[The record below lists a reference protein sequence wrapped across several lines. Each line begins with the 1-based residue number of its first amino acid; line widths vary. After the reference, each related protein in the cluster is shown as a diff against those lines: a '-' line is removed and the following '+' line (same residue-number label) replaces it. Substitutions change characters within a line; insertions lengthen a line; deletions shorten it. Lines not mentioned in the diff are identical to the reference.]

1 MRTSYFIQATIFS
14 LMVFLAACGGDK
26 PTTETG
32 ASSSS
37 SGTNTS
43 SGTSSSVAATAATKI
58 GLGSGTAFSEG
69 LVGIGIGT
77 STLSAG
83 GATELTVN
91 LVTAENILASNS
103 LSVTFTSTCFT
114 AGNAVF
120 KSGST
125 TTNKVTSAEGEAV
138 ITYQANGCSGNDSI
152 TASVA
157 INGVA
162 RTATGTINI
171 APDTVTAIETVS
183 VVPTAISLKG
193 TGGKETST
201 VTFRV
206 TGATGSPVRSATVDF
221 SLNSTAG
228 GLSLASASAVTDSK
242 GEVTATVQAGSI
254 PTNVNVTATARGY
267 TVSTQSNDLIV
278 STGIPDQNS
287 FSLSIET
294 YNPAGWEKDGVEVD
308 VVIRLADAFNN
319 FVPDNTA
326 VYFTASGAGIDS
338 SCKTVKGTCK
348 VKWVSQKERPSD
360 GRVVIR
366 ATTEGNESFID
377 GDGDG
382 YYSPGKDIF
391 RNTGDCSSNVPK
403 TCDDLIEAYMDKNRN
418 NLRESNEEY
427 VDYNNNI
434 AFDAPNGIYNG
445 VLCKTE
451 GNGCTKTG
459 VTIRD
464 DALIVMS
471 SVYPYLTAGLLPG
484 QPQNINVG
492 ANATKSEVL
501 ELGDIL
507 GNSMPVGA
515 KISIVSD
522 ITNGSVS
529 HNFPSAGVPAT
540 NVDPMFFTV
549 TVKSSVNTAAS
560 GSFYINVTS
569 EGTTTATAVT
579 TINSL

>member
-14 LMVFLAACGGDK
+14 LVVFLAACGGDK
-26 PTTETG
+26 PTDDTG
-32 ASSSS
+32 TSSSS
-37 SGTNTS
+37 SSTNTS

-58 GLGSGTAFSEG
+58 GLGSGTAFTEG

-103 LSVTFTSTCFT
+103 LSVTFTSTCF
-114 AGNAVF
+114 ASGSAVF

-125 TTNKVTSAEGEAV
+125 TTNKVTSSEGEAV
-138 ITYQANGCSGNDSI
+138 ITYQANGCSGDDSI

-162 RTATGTINI
+162 KTATGTIKI

-206 TGATGSPVRSATVDF
+206 TGATGNPVRSTTVDF

-228 GLSLASASAVTDSK
+228 GLSLASASSVTDSK

-254 PTNVNVTATARGY
+254 PTNVNVTATARGF
-267 TVSTQSNDLIV
+267 TVSTQSNDLVV
-278 STGIPDQNS
+278 STGIPSQNN
-287 FSLSIET
+287 FSLSVSKF
-294 YNPAGWEKDGVEVD
+294 NPPGWETDGEEVS
-308 VVIRLADAFNN
+308 VTIRLADAFSN

-326 VYFTASGAGIDS
+326 VYFTASGGAIDS
-338 SCKTVKGTCK
+338 NCKTADGACT
-348 VKWVSQKERPSD
+348 VKWRSQKERPSN

-366 ATTEGNESFID
+366 ATTEGNESFTD

-391 RNTGDCSSNVPK
+391 RNTGDCTANVP
-403 TCDDLIEAYMDKNRN
+403 TSCDDLGEAYLDRNRN
-418 NLRESNEEY
+418 EIRDSDDVF
-427 VDYNNNI
+427 VDYNNNVD
-434 AFDAPNGIYNG
+434 FDGPNGIYNG

-464 DALIVMS
+464 DTMIVMS
-471 SVYPYLTAGLLPG
+471 SVYPYLTSGRLPG
-484 QPQNINVG
+484 QPQSVSVG
-492 ANATKSEVL
+492 ANASTSFEV

-507 GNSMPVGA
+507 GNSMPGGT
-515 KISIVSD
+515 KISIVSEV
-522 ITNGSVS
+522 TNGTVS
-529 HNFPSAGVPAT
+529 HNFPSSGVPLTA
-540 NVDPMFFTV
+540 VDKTFFTV
-549 TVKSSVNTAAS
+549 TVKSSTNTAAT

-569 EGTTTATAVT
+569 DGTTTPTALT
-579 TINSL
+579 SINP